1 MPKGNILGFGIG
13 ILVGAGASAGI
24 TYYVLGNKKTRFF
37 VDLGLI
43 DYVTTLFGS
52 KVGDAKYNVLFD
64 IDKNGE
70 INLDDVGWFAKRNNT
85 YVDLPV

>member
-1 MPKGNILGFGIG
+1 MPKGNIFGFAAG

-24 TYYVLGNKKTRFF
+24 TYYVLVNKKTRFF
-37 VDLGLI
+37 VDLGFI
-43 DYVTTLFGS
+43 NYVTTLFGS

-70 INLDDVGWFAKRNNT
+70 IDMDDIGWFAARNNT